1 MTAFKA
7 LWTEENNGKFQSSVI
22 TRDTAELPDGDL
34 LIRVSYSSLNYKD
47 ALSASG
53 NKAVTRN
60 FPHTPGIDAV
70 GIVEQSRS
78 AGFKSGDAVIVTG
91 FDLGMN
97 TCGGLAEYIRV
108 PAHWAVS
115 KPDNLSPCETMI
127 YGTAGLTAALC
138 IEKLLAMGALFGKD
152 QSVLVTGA
160 SGGVGCNAILLLKKL
175 GFSVVAS
182 SGKKDKTDFL
192 ECLGADS
199 VIDRSLLSE
208 VNNKPLLKPQ
218 WHHAIDTVG
227 GATLVNTLKSI
238 HYGGSVACCG
248 LTQSSSLETNV
259 FPFILRG
266 VNLLGVDSVECPTAN
281 KQAVW
286 EKLAS
291 QWKPDQ
297 LHTIHREYSLVDVPD
312 LLPGFLKGQINGRIV
327 IKL

>member
-7 LWTEENNGKFQSSVI
+7 LWTVENNGKFQTSVI
-22 TRDTAELPDGDL
+22 TRDTADLPDGDL
-34 LIRVSYSSLNYKD
+34 LIRVTYSSLNYKD

-53 NKAVTRN
+53 NKGVTSN

-78 AGFKSGDAVIVTG
+78 ADFKSGDSVIVTG

-97 TCGGLAEYIRV
+97 TCGGLAEYIQV

-115 KPDNLSPCETMI
+115 KPENLSPCEAMI

-138 IEKLLAMGALFGKD
+138 LEKLLAMGALPGKD

-160 SGGVGCNAILLLKKL
+160 SGGVGCIAISLLKKL
-175 GFSVVAS
+175 GFSVLAS

-192 ECLGADS
+192 ESLGADS

-208 VNNKPLLKPQ
+208 ANNKPLLKPQ

-227 GATLVNTLKSI
+227 GATLVNVLKSI

-248 LTQSSSLETNV
+248 LAQSSSLDATV

-266 VNLLGVDSVECPTAN
+266 VNLLGVDSVECPTAS

-286 EKLAS
+286 EKLAN

-297 LHTIHREYSLVDVPD
+297 LHTIYQEHDLADVPD
-312 LLPGFLKGQINGRIV
+312 LLPGFLKGQISGRVV
-327 IKL
+327 IRL